1 MLIPFPYLVEIRYY
15 QQRQWCKVTTVT
27 DLKVDVLSVAL
38 RSYEL
43 FILDDNF
50 RQVGIK

>member
-15 QQRQWCKVTTVT
+15 QQRRCKVTTVT

-38 RSYEL
+38 RSYVL
-43 FILDDNF
+43 FIVDDNF
-50 RQVGIK
+50 PQVGIK